1 MAVAERL
8 NSILDAEDGSD
19 VERAPD
25 ASPGAVNGASTDAIT
40 SGLEATVAS
49 LTAKLRVYQTQ
60 FSEYASEKSVVDS
73 ELAEQLARVLEG
85 LGGAGSAGDGFAVLS
100 KVGIGHDRRRALG
113 PRSPHASSS
122 ESLSLSHSR
131 FARSLVRSFAK
142 VREELAGNA
151 TEARLRAKLIAEE
164 HVVDVGGGADGVA
177 MNGAK
182 RKLDEDGGDVAT
194 EEEAMEEEEDRGFS
208 EREAYAS
215 QSSILERS
223 RYIPIRL
230 EHDERR
236 LLRLL
241 EGALNVSEYTDKVDI
256 LSYRSKNGRVTA
268 QVKDLCAILCGLV
281 VAQNFKRWVLI
292 SPTFYVRRRV
302 TLPPSDAL
310 TRALLVR
317 SLLRSPGGRS

>member
-122 ESLSLSHSR
+122 ESLSLSLSLALR
-131 FARSLVRSFAK
+131 SFARSPRCGRSW
-142 VREELAGNA
+142 LG
-151 TEARLRAKLIAEE
+151 T
-164 HVVDVGGGADGVA
+164 
-177 MNGAK
+177 
-182 RKLDEDGGDVAT
+182 
-194 EEEAMEEEEDRGFS
+194 
-208 EREAYAS
+208 
-215 QSSILERS
+215 
-223 RYIPIRL
+223 P
-230 EHDERR
+230 
-236 LLRLL
+236 
-241 EGALNVSEYTDKVDI
+241 
-256 LSYRSKNGRVTA
+256 
-268 QVKDLCAILCGLV
+268 
-281 VAQNFKRWVLI
+281 
-292 SPTFYVRRRV
+292 RRRV
-302 TLPPSDAL
+302 CGPN
-310 TRALLVR
+310 
-317 SLLRSPGGRS
+317 